1 MPDLSAHLSVR
12 VVPWPDPLVEA
23 AGHDPRSPYVERYW
37 LGVLG
42 PTATWL
48 VRRLAERLEAE
59 PDGFDLDLP
68 ALAAELG
75 VGHRG
80 GRHAPFLRTLERCAR
95 FGLLEIR
102 PHGIRVRR
110 RLPDLSALQV
120 DRLPPHLRQAH
131 QRERGARAHSVDEL
145 RERARGF
152 ALSLLDQGASPLDA
166 ERDLHRRGVHPAMAA
181 DALRWAA
188 GHRGATLTSQEETP
202 PAA

>member
-1 MPDLSAHLSVR
+1 VPDLSTQPAVR
-12 VVPWPDPLVEA
+12 VLPWPDPLVEA

-48 VRRLAERLEAE
+48 VRRLAERLDAE
-59 PDGFDLDLP
+59 PDGFDLDLA

-75 VGHRG
+75 VGHKG
-80 GRHAPFLRTLERCAR
+80 GRQAPFLRTLERCAR

-102 PHGIRVRR
+102 PYGIRVRR
-110 RLPDLSALQV
+110 RLPELSALQIE
-120 DRLPPHLRQAH
+120 RLPPHLRRSHQQDTGAH
-131 QRERGARAHSVDEL
+131 RPVDEL

-152 ALSLLDQGASPLDA
+152 ALSLLDQGASAVDA
-166 ERDLHRRGVHPAMAA
+166 ERDLHRRGVHPALAA
-181 DALRWAA
+181 DAVRWAVE
-188 GHRGATLTSQEETP
+188 HRGATLATREETP